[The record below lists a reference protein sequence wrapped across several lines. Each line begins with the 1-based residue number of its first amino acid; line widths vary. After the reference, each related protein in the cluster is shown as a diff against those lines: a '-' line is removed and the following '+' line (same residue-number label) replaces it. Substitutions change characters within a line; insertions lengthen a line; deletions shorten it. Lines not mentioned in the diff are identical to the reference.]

1 MKFIKDELI
10 THRRGVALE
19 KPVSKWKSE
28 QYRTNP
34 KYNKA
39 VKQIDKLQ
47 QALLIAGQIDYSQL
61 DKKTLFNLFEY
72 VNLLRHLIYKAEAN
86 APELTYDVDTA
97 IEPKLWKGVG
107 KNPYATN
114 NCIPECT
121 QSRTLKTSGGA

>member
-1 MKFIKDELI
+1 MKYIKDELI

-19 KPVSKWKSE
+19 KPVSKWKCE

-34 KYNKA
+34 KYNTA

-47 QALLIAGQIDYSQL
+47 GALLRAGQIDYSQL

-72 VNLLRHLIYKAEAN
+72 VNLLRQLIYKAEAN
-86 APELTYDVDTA
+86 APELIYDIDTA
-97 IEPKLWKGVG
+97 IEPKLLKAV

-114 NCIPECT
+114 TCIPQCI
-121 QSRTLKTSGGA
+121 QSRTLINKT

>member
-19 KPVSKWKSE
+19 KPVSKWKH
-28 QYRTNP
+28 QQRMTNP
-34 KYNKA
+34 KYKKA
-39 VKQIDKLQ
+39 IKEIDKLQ
-47 QALLIAGQIDYSQL
+47 QALLIAGQIDYSLL

-72 VNLLRHLIYKAEAN
+72 VNLLRQLIWKAERD
-86 APELTYDVDTA
+86 APELTYDIDTA
-97 IEPKLWKGVG
+97 VEPKLWKGVG

-121 QSRTLKTSGGA
+121 QSRTLIKKT

>member
-19 KPVSKWKSE
+19 KPVSKWKRE
-28 QYRTNP
+28 QSLTNP
-34 KYNKA
+34 KYKKA
-39 VKQIDKLQ
+39 IKEIDKLQ
-47 QALLIAGQIDYSQL
+47 QALLIAGQIDYSLL

-72 VNLLRHLIYKAEAN
+72 VNLLRQLIWKAERD
-86 APELTYDVDTA
+86 APELTYDIDTA
-97 IEPKLWKGVG
+97 VEPKLWKGVG

-121 QSRTLKTSGGA
+121 QSRTLIKKT

>member
-47 QALLIAGQIDYSQL
+47 QALLIAGQIDYSLL

-114 NCIPECT
+114 TCIPECT
-121 QSRTLKTSGGA
+121 QSRTLINKT

>member
-34 KYNKA
+34 KYNTA

-47 QALLIAGQIDYSQL
+47 GALLRAGQIDYSQL

-86 APELTYDVDTA
+86 APELTYDIDTA
-97 IEPKLWKGVG
+97 IEPKLLKAV
-107 KNPYATN
+107 KIPYATN
-114 NCIPECT
+114 ACIPECP
-121 QSRTLKTSGGA
+121 QSRTLINKT